1 MFTIDELE
9 RAAETVHRVL
19 PETPQIRWPL
29 LEQRVKAQVWVK
41 HENHTP
47 IGTFKLR
54 GALFYIAE
62 LRRKAPE
69 VKGVIAATRGNF
81 GQSVAFAA
89 VNAGLRTVIVVPR
102 NNSKEKNAAM
112 RALGAEL
119 IEFGNDFQDALEY
132 AERLAREGQLHFVD
146 SFNLVL
152 VQGVASYALE
162 LFRSVPD
169 LDFVYVPIGLGSG
182 ICGTV
187 AARNALGLKSKIIG
201 VVASAVPAYAL
212 SFQARKPVSTAAA
225 NTIADGMACRTPNP
239 AAVAIIC
246 QNVDRI
252 VTVPDSEIIEAMKL
266 YFSATHNV
274 AEGAAAAPLA
284 ALLQEQQAAVSKRVA
299 LIHSGSNVDS
309 DLFASVLSS

>member
-1 MFTIDELE
+1 MFTINELE

-29 LEQRVKAQVWVK
+29 LDQRVKAQVWVK

-47 IGTFKLR
+47 IGTFKIR

-89 VNAGLRTVIVVPR
+89 VNGGLRTVIVVPR

-112 RALGAEL
+112 RALGAKL
-119 IEFGNDFQDALEY
+119 IEFGNDFQDALEH
-132 AERLAREGQLHFVD
+132 AERLAREAQLHFVD
-146 SFNLVL
+146 SFNLDL

-162 LFRSVPD
+162 LFRGVSN

-182 ICGTV
+182 ICGTIAV
-187 AARNALGLKSKIIG
+187 RNALGLKTKIIG
-201 VVASAVPAYAL
+201 VVASGAPAYAL
-212 SFQARKPVSTAAA
+212 SFQAREPSRRQQIRWLMVWL
-225 NTIADGMACRTPNP
+225 
-239 AAVAIIC
+239 VEC
-246 QNVDRI
+246 QI
-252 VTVPDSEIIEAMKL
+252 P
-266 YFSATHNV
+266 
-274 AEGAAAAPLA
+274 PL
-284 ALLQEQQAAVSKRVA
+284 LTL
-299 LIHSGSNVDS
+299 
-309 DLFASVLSS
+309 